1 MQIHSLDYPIYIG
14 LDVFANLSS
23 FIKDKNYSKIFALVD
38 ENTLINCVPIIHEAS
53 DILVGCDI
61 IEIPSGE
68 QNKNIETCTTIWE
81 ELTKYGADRHSVL
94 LNIGGGVI
102 GDIGGFTAATF
113 KRGMDF
119 INIPTTL
126 LAQVDA
132 SIGGKLG
139 VDLQVIKNQ
148 IGLFSNPCG
157 VFISTKFLK
166 SLDKRQ
172 VLSGFAEIIK
182 HGLISDED
190 YWDDIQDTDIL
201 KSKNLE
207 PLISESIKIKKQII
221 LADPYE
227 KKGLRKALNFG
238 HTIGHAIESYSLGN
252 ENGTLFH
259 GEAIA
264 IGMICESFLSKE
276 TVGLND
282 NTLKSITSFVKK
294 NFDSY
299 DLKKADPDF
308 LLDVMK
314 NDKKNKNGIINFTLL
329 QDIGIV
335 KIDQNCSPEHI
346 KDSLEY
352 YSDQVS

>member
-1 MQIHSLDYPIYIG
+1 MKIHSLDYPIYIG
-14 LDVFANLSS
+14 TDVFDNLSS
-23 FIKDKNYSKIFALVD
+23 FIKEQNYSKLFALVD
-38 ENTLINCVPIIHEAS
+38 ENTLTNCVPIIHEAT

-68 QNKNIETCTTIWE
+68 QNKNIETCSTIWE
-81 ELTKYGADRHSVL
+81 ELTKYGADRHSAL

-102 GDIGGFTAATF
+102 CDIGGFAAATF

-139 VDLQVIKNQ
+139 IDLQVIKNQ
-148 IGLFSNPCG
+148 IGLFSNPSG
-157 VFISTKFLK
+157 IFISTNFLK
-166 SLDKRQ
+166 SLNNRQ

-227 KKGLRKALNFG
+227 KKG
-238 HTIGHAIESYSLGN
+238 
-252 ENGTLFH
+252 
-259 GEAIA
+259 
-264 IGMICESFLSKE
+264 
-276 TVGLND
+276 
-282 NTLKSITSFVKK
+282 VKK
-294 NFDSY
+294 SSEFRAHY
-299 DLKKADPDF
+299 WP
-308 LLDVMK
+308 
-314 NDKKNKNGIINFTLL
+314 
-329 QDIGIV
+329 
-335 KIDQNCSPEHI
+335 CH
-346 KDSLEY
+346 
-352 YSDQVS
+352 